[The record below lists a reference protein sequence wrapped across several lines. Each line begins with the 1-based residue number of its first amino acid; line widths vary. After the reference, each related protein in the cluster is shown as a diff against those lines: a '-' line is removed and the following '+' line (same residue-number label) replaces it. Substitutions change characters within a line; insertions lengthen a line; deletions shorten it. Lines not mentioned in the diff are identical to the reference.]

1 VTEPLY
7 GRSRCRYRH
16 YIDHLKPAIEI
27 LEPVIARLGYG
38 V

>member
-7 GRSRCRYRH
+7 DRARYR
-16 YIDHLKPAIEI
+16 YRNYLTHLEPII
-27 LEPVIARLGYG
+27 PMLEPVIARLGYS